1 MSNISPD
8 DKIAI
13 SSLYVKLVEEGCT
26 SPFAKA
32 MEIALMDKAV
42 EFLKQMAENSDKL
55 HKILDMMDSR
65 ILGLQHKIEEMEKK

>member
-32 MEIALMDKAV
+32 MELALMHKAV

-55 HKILDMMDSR
+55 HKVLDMMDSHV
-65 ILGLQHKIEEMEKK
+65 GGGQ